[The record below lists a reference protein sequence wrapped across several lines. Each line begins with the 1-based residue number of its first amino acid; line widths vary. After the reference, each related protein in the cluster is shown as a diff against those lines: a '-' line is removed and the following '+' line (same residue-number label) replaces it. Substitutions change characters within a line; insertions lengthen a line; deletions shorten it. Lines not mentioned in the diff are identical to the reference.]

1 MRPRSH
7 CRPVS
12 PVLLGRY
19 KGTLRNRPLYSGAT
33 HVDRVPGVRVDH
45 GFILTEGGVS
55 NTNGLTI
62 IMQGPPNGVGARG
75 RNGLHCLKASKR
87 SPGGDGPATPFMDRA
102 HRRAF
107 SPGKIMEKIFR
118 KARQNRIFQD
128 VVEQVQDAIVDGRLT
143 MGDRLPAERE
153 LCEMFGTSRGTLR
166 EALRVLEQKGLVEIR
181 LGVGGGAVV
190 KDANAD
196 AMSDSLA
203 MLIRSRKIS
212 LDHLAEFREDV
223 EGTVTGLAARRAR
236 KADVALLR
244 SLLDQARR
252 HHDAGLASW
261 DEFVRVDETLHM
273 TLARIAGNPLYIFI
287 LQTIHENIQRYYDRF
302 LTAGETELKENYED
316 LCAIVASVEEGDA
329 RKARRLARDHVRRF
343 RRHMTEKRGGE
354 SFGAEGSGEPGGGKE
369 RSS

>member
-1 MRPRSH
+1 MSAAIRIPF
-7 CRPVS
+7 
-12 PVLLGRY
+12 
-19 KGTLRNRPLYSGAT
+19 GTGCPSSGAT
-33 HVDRVPGVRVDH
+33 PWIGSQGVRVDH
-45 GFILTEGGVS
+45 GFVLTQGGVS

-62 IMQGPPNGVGARG
+62 LMQGPANGVGACSLK
-75 RNGLHCLKASKR
+75 GLHSLKAPKR
-87 SPGGDGPATPFMDRA
+87 SSGGDGPARPFVDWTQ
-102 HRRAF
+102 RRAF
-107 SPGKIMEKIFR
+107 GPGKIMEKMFR

-143 MGDRLPAERE
+143 MGDRLPAERD

-190 KDANAD
+190 KDANAE
-196 AMSDSLA
+196 AISDSLA

-236 KADVALLR
+236 KADLALLR
-244 SLLDQARR
+244 SLLEQARR
-252 HHDAGLASW
+252 HHDAGLGSW
-261 DEFVRVDETLHM
+261 DEFVRVDETVHM

-302 LTAGETELKENYED
+302 LSVGEMELKENYED
-316 LCAIVASVEEGDA
+316 LCAIVASVEAGDA

-354 SFGAEGSGEPGGGKE
+354 SFGTEGNGEPGGGKE

>member
-1 MRPRSH
+1 
-7 CRPVS
+7 
-12 PVLLGRY
+12 
-19 KGTLRNRPLYSGAT
+19 
-33 HVDRVPGVRVDH
+33 
-45 GFILTEGGVS
+45 
-55 NTNGLTI
+55 
-62 IMQGPPNGVGARG
+62 
-75 RNGLHCLKASKR
+75 
-87 SPGGDGPATPFMDRA
+87 
-102 HRRAF
+102 
-107 SPGKIMEKIFR
+107 MEKIFR

-143 MGDRLPAERE
+143 TGDRLPAERE

-190 KDANAD
+190 KGANAD

-252 HHDAGLASW
+252 HHDAGLALW

-302 LTAGETELKENYED
+302 LTAGETELRENYED
-316 LCAIVASVEEGDA
+316 LCAIVASVEAGDS

-354 SFGAEGSGEPGGGKE
+354 SFGTGTGEPVGGKE
-369 RSS
+369 RNS